1 LGFYITRLSLIN
13 AKGKEQLLLRNPADT
28 KAGFWITYLVDGVP
42 YCINTVEKNTISI
55 VSKEESQGRTMVVLD
70 YIPVANE
77 FPLVRLEIEVWS
89 RNKPFMLIR
98 HKITNLS
105 DNIIEDLKLYNLMD
119 FDIGGPSSYKDDI
132 GIFDENARMISVYDE
147 NPLCV
152 AMASNPVPDA
162 WEISTPSKLKVDSEN
177 RDLKKNLEL
186 GPKDVATGLQW
197 NRGSLNPHECKSVDI
212 VLVAA
217 SSLEEAKTLITD
229 GWGLFKMKMR

>member
-28 KAGFWITYLVDGVP
+28 KAGFWVSYLVDGVP
-42 YCINTVEKNTISI
+42 YSINSVEKEKISI
-55 VSKEESQGRTMVVLD
+55 VSKEESQGMMKVILD
-70 YIPVANE
+70 YSNVSGEAPV
-77 FPLVRLEIEVWS
+77 VRLEIEVWS

-132 GIFDENARMISVYDE
+132 GAFDENTRMISVYDE
-147 NPLCV
+147 NPLCAV
-152 AMASNPVPDA
+152 MASNPVPDA
-162 WEISTPSKLKVDSEN
+162 WEISAPSKLKINSEN

-197 NRGSLNPHECKSVDI
+197 NRGSLGPRACESVDI
-212 VLVAA
+212 VLAAA
-217 SSLEEAKTLITD
+217 SSLEEAKTLIAS
-229 GWGLFKMKMR
+229 GWELFKTKMR